1 MLQQSS
7 NSPIT
12 SWKIVIF
19 NLEKSSK
26 SPGKMR
32 MKKCGNPYPGGGGH
46 FHNKVIG
53 MLVVFFGV

>member
-32 MKKCGNPYPGGGGH
+32 MKKCGNPYPGGGH